1 LATHILKGGSG
12 MKMTAVLLVLAIG
25 AAVGYLLGTESGRQ
39 QKETLLVKLGRGSDG
54 ELGVESAID
63 IIEDAPGT

>member
-1 LATHILKGGSG
+1 

-25 AAVGYLLGTESGRQ
+25 AALGYLLGTESGRQ